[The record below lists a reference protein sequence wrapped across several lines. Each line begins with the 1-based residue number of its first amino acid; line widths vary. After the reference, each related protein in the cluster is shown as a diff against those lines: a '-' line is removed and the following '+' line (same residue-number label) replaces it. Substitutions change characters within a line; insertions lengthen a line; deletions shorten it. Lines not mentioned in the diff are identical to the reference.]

1 MYLTTG
7 KDGCMLPPDANGED
21 SNPKLLTRDMV
32 TRRLEDLLALTQEV
46 KEREIRNN
54 GGDGVALVIDTY
66 TLAVIEESK
75 LEEKFLELA
84 KSCRSVVCA
93 RVSPAQKATVVQC
106 VRCNDPSLITLAIG
120 DGANDVPMIQTAHI
134 GVGISGQEGLQ
145 AVNSSD
151 YAIAQ

>member
-1 MYLTTG
+1 MILVIIFDRPLTIGVHVSVTFG
-7 KDGCMLPPDANGED
+7 FSQEEENHGGGGGGGGGGE
-21 SNPKLLTRDMV
+21 
-32 TRRLEDLLALTQEV
+32 
-46 KEREIRNN
+46 
-54 GGDGVALVIDTY
+54 DGVALVVDTY
-66 TLAVIEESK
+66 TLAVIEECK
-75 LEEKFLELA
+75 LEKKFLSLA
-84 KSCRSVVCA
+84 KGCQSVVCA
-93 RVSPAQKATVVQC
+93 RVSPAQKATVVEC